1 MRNFLVIA
9 ASGNLVTTEGRQAS
23 SKIISL
29 NAERIEDD
37 TMEHTGGIF
46 LHTKAQSIHYMRVL
60 NTNIT
65 VLASL

>member
-1 MRNFLVIA
+1 MRNFLVI
-9 ASGNLVTTEGRQAS
+9 GNLVTTVAG

>member
-1 MRNFLVIA
+1 
-9 ASGNLVTTEGRQAS
+9 
-23 SKIISL
+23 
-29 NAERIEDD
+29 
-37 TMEHTGGIF
+37 MEHTGGIF